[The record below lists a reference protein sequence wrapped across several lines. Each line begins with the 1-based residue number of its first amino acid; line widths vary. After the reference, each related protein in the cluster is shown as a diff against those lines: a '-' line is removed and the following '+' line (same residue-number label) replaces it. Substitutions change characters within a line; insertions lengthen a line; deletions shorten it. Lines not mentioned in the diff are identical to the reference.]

1 MTTEN
6 ATATGGADAPGRDPT
21 TSDKRPARSI
31 LVDPIPWLAL
41 ASAVGLDQLTKW
53 LVTENLLRGESWPD
67 SGFFRITHAWNTGTA
82 FGLLEG
88 QGGILTVVSFAAVI
102 ALYWVY
108 RSVTDPSV
116 IIRVAFGLLLGG
128 AFGNLIDR
136 IRLGHV
142 TDFVDVG
149 RWPIFN
155 IADSSILVGIA
166 VMFTYFWLTEDRK
179 TREASQDGDTGGDAV
194 RANTDDSER
203 DRPSPA
209 E

>member
-1 MTTEN
+1 MT
-6 ATATGGADAPGRDPT
+6 AKIRYF
-21 TSDKRPARSI
+21 
-31 LVDPIPWLAL
+31 LVAL
-41 ASAVGLDQLTKW
+41 LIALPLDQLTKW
-53 LVTENLLRGESWPD
+53 LVTENLMRGESWPD

-88 QGGILTVVSFAAVI
+88 QGGILTVVSFGAVI

-155 IADSSILVGIA
+155 VADSSILVGIA

-179 TREASQDGDTGGDAV
+179 TREASQDGDTGGDAA
-194 RANTDDSER
+194 RADGDDSEL